1 MSGEEEKTET
11 VYGVEN
17 TVPVSL
23 QCFAQVKERHDSCG
37 DDTLPSVIVTTE
49 PIKNAY
55 RELLKR
61 GIKTRFITEIS
72 EKNIEY
78 CKELM
83 KIVYELRHLE
93 GIKGNFGVSESD
105 YIATAIQQQGRPIPR
120 LIHSNA
126 RGMIEQQQYFFETL
140 WDKAIPAE
148 QKIRE
153 IEEGIP
159 IETTEVVRGIENII
173 RNQVEGLSFTKIQ
186 NDACVD
192 GTFPASLLSSK
203 MVWDKCLELRN
214 RGVKIRTITEITP
227 KNIAYCKRMVE
238 RMELRHLDTIRG
250 NFSISDKTTYR
261 GSASMRE
268 GEPPTEG
275 IYSTIRVF
283 VEQQQYF
290 FETLWNKAIPAKQRF
305 KEIEQAAKREF
316 VETIKDPYEIQKL
329 GFDLIKRAEDEILIL
344 FSTANAFR
352 RQAKGGALDL
362 LKEAAT
368 LRGLKVRILVHVDD
382 GDNKAKIIAAN
393 ETIPQ
398 LKKLGIDIRQ
408 IKREEELY
416 PLQNKLTMLIVDQS
430 VCLTVE
436 SEEDKEETS
445 EEDAIRLATYSNSES
460 TVFTYASIFENL
472 WMHTEMIG
480 RHDSTRTHKRRHKN
494 DIKTGRTVRA
504 R

>member
-1 MSGEEEKTET
+1 MSREEKTET
-11 VYGVEN
+11 IYGVEN
-17 TVPVSL
+17 TVSVSL
-23 QCFAQVKERHDSCG
+23 ECFARVKERHDSCG

-55 RELLKR
+55 RELLRR
-61 GIKTRFITEIS
+61 GIKPRFITEIT

-93 GIKGNFGVSESD
+93 GVKGNFAVSESD
-105 YIATAIQQQGRPIPR
+105 YIATAIQQEARPIAR
-120 LIHSNA
+120 LIHSNT

-153 IEEGIP
+153 IEEDIP
-159 IETTEVVRGIENII
+159 IETTEVVRGIENIV

-192 GTFPASLLSSK
+192 QTFPASLLSSK

-214 RGVKIRTITEITP
+214 RGVRMRTITEITP

-238 RMELRHLDTIRG
+238 RMELRHLDAIRG
-250 NFSISDKTTYR
+250 NFSISDKKTYR
-261 GSASMRE
+261 GSATMQE

-275 IYSTIRVF
+275 IRSTTKVF

-316 VETIKDPYEIQKL
+316 VETIRDPYEIQKL
-329 GFDLIKRAEDEILIL
+329 GFDLIKNAEEEILIL
-344 FSTANAFR
+344 FSTANTFR
-352 RQAKGGALDL
+352 RQVKAGALEL
-362 LKEAAT
+362 LKEVASQ
-368 LRGLKVRILVHVDD
+368 RDVKVRILVPIDD
-382 GDNKAKIIAAN
+382 GDNKAIIVISNEKIR
-393 ETIPQ
+393 Q
-398 LKKLGIDIRQ
+398 LKELGIDIRQ
-408 IKREEELY
+408 IKEEEQLY
-416 PLQNKLTMLIVDQS
+416 PLQNKLTMLILVDQS

-436 SEEDKEETS
+436 LEEDKEEETS
-445 EEDAIRLATYSNSES
+445 EEAIGLATYSNSES
-460 TVFTYASIFENL
+460 TVFAYISIFENL
-472 WMHTEMIG
+472 WMHTEMMG
-480 RHDSTRTHKRRHKN
+480 QHNSTTIHKHRHKN
-494 DIKTGRTVRA
+494 SSIKTREL
-504 R
+504 